1 MGERRRASVAKRRGL
16 QNELLQKR
24 LLEKKSVKMSDVNSS
39 SNYGFGVRRLSSADL
54 LSFRERGASFMVP
67 PINETETIDTTHN
80 IATNSTISRKSEF
93 TRIVK
98 KELNRKVTNHQD
110 QYMISDDD
118 DDEIDAWFA
127 YRRRSQVLLSS
138 PTLVAVTSNGSR
150 RPSVFFD
157 DSTKCITNI
166 DIDSNIDLSGETT
179 MNMQKLKQ
187 ARVQLEVEQE
197 RMRMKGREKI
207 KERLANRVNKSEDW
221 LASSSDD
228 ECSNEEYWLSS
239 DDQTNRN
246 TNGDDEI
253 KVVVHGT
260 KNKTRKNIK
269 KQRKKARKI
278 IRKPKTGIS
287 FSSSNS
293 NKNSSTI
300 VTTTAITATGGKS
313 IKGNISV
320 NSGKK
325 KLEAAKR
332 GLMRQL
338 SIPECSD
345 TDMNTDSSTDSS
357 TGNRSLLQSHRSK
370 SRTSKTG
377 KSSRASVKSLKKS
390 KKIRIYNNSNNR
402 TTKMMKNINNNHKN
416 DSI

>member
-39 SNYGFGVRRLSSADL
+39 SNYGFGVRRLSSADR

-93 TRIVK
+93 TRKVK

-166 DIDSNIDLSGETT
+166 DIDSNLDLSGDTT

-197 RMRMKGREKI
+197 RMRMKGSEKI
-207 KERLANRVNKSEDW
+207 KERLANRFNKFEDW
-221 LASSSDD
+221 FASSSDD
-228 ECSNEEYWLSS
+228 KSNEEYLPSS
-239 DDQTNRN
+239 DVETNRN
-246 TNGDDEI
+246 TNDDDNE
-253 KVVVHGT
+253 
-260 KNKTRKNIK
+260 
-269 KQRKKARKI
+269 
-278 IRKPKTGIS
+278 
-287 FSSSNS
+287 
-293 NKNSSTI
+293 
-300 VTTTAITATGGKS
+300 
-313 IKGNISV
+313 
-320 NSGKK
+320 
-325 KLEAAKR
+325 
-332 GLMRQL
+332 
-338 SIPECSD
+338 
-345 TDMNTDSSTDSS
+345 
-357 TGNRSLLQSHRSK
+357 
-370 SRTSKTG
+370 
-377 KSSRASVKSLKKS
+377 
-390 KKIRIYNNSNNR
+390 
-402 TTKMMKNINNNHKN
+402 
-416 DSI
+416 